1 MENRQKRARNELHH
15 EITHAI
21 TEKFGKI
28 AVEDL
33 NIKGMTASAAGT
45 EEEPGSMVKQKSGP
59 NRAILERGWAN
70 FVGQLEYKSQW
81 KGGEVV
87 KVDPQYTSQMCSV
100 CCHDASE
107 SRETQSKFE
116 CVKCGHQENADANS
130 AKNILYKM
138 KGV

>member
-1 MENRQKRARNELHH
+1 
-15 EITHAI
+15 
-21 TEKFGKI
+21 
-28 AVEDL
+28 
-33 NIKGMTASAAGT
+33 
-45 EEEPGSMVKQKSGP
+45 MVKQKSGL

-100 CCHDASE
+100 CGHVASE

-116 CVKCGHQENADANS
+116 CVKCGHQENADVNA
-130 AKNILYKM
+130 AKNILSKM
-138 KGV
+138 KEV